1 MFVTC
6 SIKGITPLF
15 QQIILQIRKREGERE
30 NKVKEGE
37 KKERVR
43 SRENRE
49 LEWVEKRE
57 KDERREREGE
67 WRREREWCGSSFV
80 WQNFCKVKDLLKCS
94 LYAHTHSMANNSSQV
109 TIMNFFYYIIHI
121 VKDLMKC
128 VFKRET
134 LPWTFSTITRGIF
147 TY

>member
-49 LEWVEKRE
+49 LE
-57 KDERREREGE
+57 
-67 WRREREWCGSSFV
+67 
-80 WQNFCKVKDLLKCS
+80 
-94 LYAHTHSMANNSSQV
+94 
-109 TIMNFFYYIIHI
+109 
-121 VKDLMKC
+121 
-128 VFKRET
+128 
-134 LPWTFSTITRGIF
+134 
-147 TY
+147 